1 MLWRFCSVTEAVH
14 QQPTAYGTIGAGI
27 TGFAGAQQFILP
39 GFRERYAGCKTQCR
53 CRGACHTASA
63 DLKELP
69 SADLHGLLL
78 VSTLSRPIYIR
89 LLRVQGVGVI
99 FLCGRG
105 RKGPELA
112 QFPSIQEGF
121 VTEYHNVGVCV
132 LIWLRESEKTQQ
144 KEIENVTNITGVRQI
159 ELWRRDDLQHPRL
172 DEVAEEVPVALVY
185 NGISHVVM
193 MASPKDLEYFALGFS
208 LSEGI
213 IESPRDIFGMDVVPS
228 CNGLEVQ
235 IELSSRRFMGLKE
248 RRRALAGRTGCGV
261 CGVEQLNDIG
271 KPVQPL
277 PFTQTFD
284 LNKLDDALRHLN
296 DFQPVGQLTGCTHA
310 AAWML
315 PSGELVGGHED
326 VGRHVA
332 LDKLLGRRSQE
343 GESWQ
348 QGAVL
353 VSSRASYEMV
363 QKSAMCG
370 VEILFAVSAATTL
383 AVEVAERCNLTLVGF
398 CKPGRATVYT
408 HPQRLSN

>member
-1 MLWRFCSVTEAVH
+1 MNK
-14 QQPTAYGTIGAGI
+14 I
-27 TGFAGAQQFILP
+27 
-39 GFRERYAGCKTQCR
+39 
-53 CRGACHTASA
+53 
-63 DLKELP
+63 
-69 SADLHGLLL
+69 
-78 VSTLSRPIYIR
+78 
-89 LLRVQGVGVI
+89 
-99 FLCGRG
+99 
-105 RKGPELA
+105 
-112 QFPSIQEGF
+112 IQE
-121 VTEYHNVGVCV
+121 N
-132 LIWLRESEKTQQ
+132 IK
-144 KEIENVTNITGVRQI
+144 NVTTLTGSRQLT
-159 ELWRRDDLQHPRL
+159 LWKREDLQHPQP

-193 MASPKDLEYFALGFS
+193 MASPKDLEHFAMGFS

-213 IESPRDIFGMDVVPS
+213 IESPQDIYGMEVVPS

-235 IELSSRRFMGLKE
+235 VELSSRRFMGLKE

-277 PFTQTFD
+277 AFTQTFNLAD
-284 LNKLDDALRHLN
+284 LDRALKHLH

-310 AAWML
+310 AAWVQ
-315 PSGELVGGHED
+315 PSGNLAGGHED

-332 LDKLLGRRSQE
+332 LDKLLGRRAIE
-343 GESWQ
+343 GETWR

-398 CKPGRATVYT
+398 CKPGRATIYT
-408 HPQRLSN
+408 HPERLVAE

>member
-1 MLWRFCSVTEAVH
+1 MNKIH
-14 QQPTAYGTIGAGI
+14 P
-27 TGFAGAQQFILP
+27 
-39 GFRERYAGCKTQCR
+39 
-53 CRGACHTASA
+53 
-63 DLKELP
+63 KE
-69 SADLHGLLL
+69 
-78 VSTLSRPIYIR
+78 VKN
-89 LLRVQGVGVI
+89 VI
-99 FLCGRG
+99 
-105 RKGPELA
+105 
-112 QFPSIQEGF
+112 
-121 VTEYHNVGVCV
+121 
-132 LIWLRESEKTQQ
+132 
-144 KEIENVTNITGVRQI
+144 NVTSSRLIN
-159 ELWRRDDLQHPRL
+159 LWKREDLQHPQP

-193 MASPKDLEYFALGFS
+193 MASPKDLEHFAVGFS

-213 IESPRDIFGMDVVPS
+213 IDNPREIYGMDVVPS

-271 KPVQPL
+271 KPVRPL
-277 PFTQTFD
+277 PFTQTFN
-284 LNKLDDALRHLN
+284 LARLDQALRHLK

-310 AAWML
+310 AAWVM
-315 PSGELVGGHED
+315 PSGELAGGHED

-332 LDKLLGRRSQE
+332 LDKLLGRRAAQ
-343 GESWQ
+343 GESWLP
-348 QGAVL
+348 GAVL

-398 CKPGRATVYT
+398 CKPGKATIYT
-408 HPQRLSN
+408 HPQRLIAE